1 MQATAPTSYSRLSIP
16 GALISGALLALILLA
31 LATSL
36 RSAEWTDGM
45 GLLAPIVLGGFL
57 LGVALSYSRWSGFF
71 PVLQSLVVGAAVV
84 LYWVSRAPEIPADL
98 DRR

>member
-1 MQATAPTSYSRLSIP
+1 M
-16 GALISGALLALILLA
+16 LLA

-57 LGVALSYSRWSGFF
+57 LGVALSYSRWSGLF
-71 PVLQSLVVGAAVV
+71 PVLQSLVVGSAVV
-84 LYWVSRAPEIPADL
+84 LYWVSRAPEIPVDLIGADRIIFIGESL
-98 DRR
+98 WSWMLLAVLQQAGAQ